1 MRSIKQIE
9 RKISVGG
16 MVVGRWYRLITINNN
31 EYIFKY
37 NGIKV
42 NRSGD
47 DCVGREYSYCVNC
60 RTYESPSCVSVCSV
74 KHINELWVASNDIV
88 LKYFDE
94 SKL

>member
-16 MVVGRWYRLITINNN
+16 MVFGRWYRLITINNN

-47 DCVGREYSYCVNC
+47 
-60 RTYESPSCVSVCSV
+60 ESVV
-74 KHINELWVASNDIV
+74 
-88 LKYFDE
+88 
-94 SKL
+94 